1 METPT
6 FANLLGTLA
15 LTSYV
20 ITLAPTTIRIVFP
33 IVKKSKLIIFSLKYR
48 RQIGVIAFI
57 FALIH
62 GWLFFIKR
70 RIDLS
75 DFSTYWIYIQ
85 GISTLIIF
93 TLLAITSNDWSV
105 KKLKKN
111 WKRLHQLTYLAMFL
125 LIWHIWDKMLGH
137 WNYLTPFNI
146 LLIIIAIGLFLKRR
160 AIEFNKKGTKSSET

>member
-20 ITLAPTTIRIVFP
+20 ITLAPTTIKIIFP
-33 IVKKSKLIIFSLKYR
+33 IVKKSKIITFSLKYR

-57 FALIH
+57 LALIH

-70 RIDLS
+70 RIDLL

-93 TLLAITSNDWSV
+93 TLLDLWNTQTGQLNYTLKGNDYS
-105 KKLKKN
+105 
-111 WKRLHQLTYLAMFL
+111 
-125 LIWHIWDKMLGH
+125 
-137 WNYLTPFNI
+137 
-146 LLIIIAIGLFLKRR
+146 R
-160 AIEFNKKGTKSSET
+160 ADRSF